1 MKKIISIML
10 CVFMLL
16 GVTSLGVFAEGEEVD
31 NSVID
36 LTSNVATAP
45 VLDGVISEGEYTYN
59 HGGELTEDILWTSF
73 DAEGILIGVDTP
85 YTAGYRSAKWALA
98 IDNDYLYVAVEV
110 NKVSGA
116 TPQAEFMITRNKVTH
131 PNDSYAFRSYIKADG
146 TTASE
151 ANSFFSFG
159 TNGATAVNDG
169 ETYVYEGKIA
179 RSEIG
184 LSTDTIHFMSR
195 VYSDDGEWGSFL
207 LFGLGAESMAIKV
220 TPLADAADEPAKEYS
235 IMDLEA
241 FGQAHW
247 VIAGKTEDA
256 PIPDGIVEDGEY
268 TLAIKDMVPANDD
281 ADDRFFCIDPQ
292 GLDVENFNLY
302 LSYDDDYIYIG
313 AEVIEDEILAGEN
326 ITFRF
331 GLDQYNFEKRIN
343 IKFTHGGAPE
353 SDNAEAFATELID
366 GGISYEIVIKRTA
379 MTDYLGYESND
390 DIKEFALQIVMGDD
404 RDEVNHPE
412 LWPEMWFG
420 CAVPGGYEG
429 LASSAE
435 AAESEGKLWGF
446 MGHRMPHVMAL
457 GDVSDAP
464 ATEPAQTEPAE
475 TTPAETTPTETTP
488 TETTPA
494 DTTTPDTPDAEGG
507 CGASVAAVAVALVWA
522 LGTCTVFVNKRR

>member
-16 GVTSLGVFAEGEEVD
+16 SVTAVTAFAEDEAVD
-31 NSVID
+31 NSTID
-36 LTSNVATAP
+36 LTTNVSVAP
-45 VLDGVISEGEYTYN
+45 VLDGVISDGEYTYN
-59 HGGELTEDILWTSF
+59 HGGELTGDILWESF
-73 DAEGILIGVDTP
+73 DADGILIGVDTP

-98 IDNDYLYVAVEV
+98 IDDDYFYVAMEV
-110 NKVSGA
+110 NKVDGA
-116 TPQAEFMITRNKVTH
+116 VPQAEFMIMRNKVGH
-131 PNDSYAFRSYIKADG
+131 PNDSYAFRNIIKADG
-146 TTASE
+146 TTVKE
-151 ANSFFSFG
+151 ANAIFGFG
-159 TNGATAVNDG
+159 TNDATATNNGD
-169 ETYVYEGKIA
+169 TYVYEGRIA
-179 RSEIG
+179 RSELG
-184 LSTDTIHFMSR
+184 LSADTIHFMSR

-207 LFGLGAESMAIKV
+207 LFGYDAESMAIKV

-247 VIAGKTEDA
+247 VIAGKAEDA
-256 PIPDGIVEDGEY
+256 PIADGIVEDGEY
-268 TLAIKDMVPANDD
+268 TLVVKDMVPANDD

-420 CAVPGGYEG
+420 CAVPGGFEG

-446 MGHRMPHVMAL
+446 MGHRMPHVMVL

-464 ATEPAQTEPAE
+464 ATEPAETEPAETEPADTEPAE
-475 TTPAETTPTETTP
+475 TTPTESA
-488 TETTPA
+488 PA
-494 DTTTPDTPDAEGG
+494 DTTAPDAPAEESG
-507 CGASVAAVAVALVWA
+507 CGASVAAVAIALVA
-522 LGTCTVFVNKRR
+522 VLGTCTVFVNKRR